1 MLIALD
7 FAILPPPAVSKRAV
21 ELSASLPA
29 EQSKG
34 LLLGGDR
41 LPHITLTQQFVRAE
55 DLDVAFHRVATLL
68 AEQRVLR
75 LRVTG
80 AGRGGSSVWMA
91 IERTAALV
99 ELHRRLMEALSSF
112 EQPDGTAAAFVDGVA
127 RTGDIEWVAGFR
139 RTSSFDEFTPHITL
153 GHAASLPH
161 VEPVAFD
168 AGTIAA
174 CQLGEFCTCRRV
186 LRRWE
191 LQSNT
196 DSEHVSQQQ

>member
-29 EQSKG
+29 GQSKG
-34 LLLGGDR
+34 LILGGDR

-55 DLDVAFHRVATLL
+55 DLDVALYRVAAAL
-68 AEQRVLR
+68 ADQRVVR

-80 AGRGGSSVWMA
+80 AGRGNSSVWMA
-91 IERTAALV
+91 IERSAALV
-99 ELHRRLMEALSSF
+99 ELHRRLMDTLSSF
-112 EQPDGTAAAFVDGVA
+112 EQPDGSAAAFVDGVA
-127 RTGDIEWVAGFR
+127 RRGDVAWVAGFR
-139 RTSSFDEFTPHITL
+139 RTSSFDRFTPHITL
-153 GHAASLPH
+153 GHATRLPH

-191 LQSNT
+191 LQSGT
-196 DSEHVSQQQ
+196 DSEHVNQQQ